1 MVTTRTNLAP
11 CAPGPDASHWKT
23 GPHDNWESARWE
35 RANERKSRIDRLK
48 MEGTLIPAS
57 FGFVY
62 VLSRERGTYVVTFFS
77 KAKCIIFKQKQVG
90 FSDLV
95 SFGRSRRLDVSATH
109 DRSTYTSLSV
119 SSSLA
124 IRYIKKYI
132 LRGERRDTRREL
144 KVTSRHEV
152 PRGNDIT
159 KWKTKR

>member
-1 MVTTRTNLAP
+1 
-11 CAPGPDASHWKT
+11 
-23 GPHDNWESARWE
+23 
-35 RANERKSRIDRLK
+35 

-57 FGFVY
+57 SGFVY
-62 VLSRERGTYVVTFFS
+62 VLLRERGTYVVTFFS
-77 KAKCIIFKQKQVG
+77 KAKCIIESIIFKQKQIG

-95 SFGRSRRLDVSATH
+95 SLGRSRHLDVSATH

-152 PRGNDIT
+152 PTRAAT
-159 KWKTKR
+159 TLQSEKRNGK